1 MTINNK
7 YSIGE
12 RVKTYYN
19 VITEEGISNRL
30 GLTTGTVKRIIIEK
44 DILTK
49 EYIYLYELDNGELHN
64 ESSLMKVLI

>member
-49 EYIYLYELDNGELHN
+49 EYIYLYELDNGELYN
-64 ESSLMKVLI
+64 EGSLMKVLI